1 MTKLIIAEALISNI
15 NEIKS
20 EIDSDENIISISKNE
35 FIESNNAALF
45 KNESY
50 QFVDDE
56 FLTFNE
62 LKKLNYNFD
71 DKYIFQVKKSNLK
84 SFSEVSSLIQTFFLD
99 KKKSLDI
106 YPWDLVNI
114 IFSKQKKITNEI
126 LDNFCKSEM
135 VFRQFLSYFNKELQ
149 RISLLNK
156 YDEDAVSDLL
166 SEKIDYKYELAEKR
180 KSKLS
185 SKDMDNSLAMIYKIE
200 KLNSDSKYSEENAK
214 RFIVS
219 IKNVLQF

>member
-1 MTKLIIAEALISNI
+1 VTKLVIAEALISDI

-56 FLTFNE
+56 FLTYNE

-185 SKDMDNSLAMIYKIE
+185 SKNMDNSLAMIYKIE

>member
-56 FLTFNE
+56 FLTYNE

-156 YDEDAVSDLL
+156 FDEDAVSDLL

>member
-1 MTKLIIAEALISNI
+1 VTKLIIAEALISNI

-56 FLTFNE
+56 FLTYNE

>member
-1 MTKLIIAEALISNI
+1 MTKLIIAEALISDI

-56 FLTFNE
+56 FLTYSE

-84 SFSEVSSLIQTFFLD
+84 SFSEVSTLIQTFFPD
-99 KKKSLDI
+99 KKKSVDI

-126 LDNFCKSEM
+126 LDKFCI
-135 VFRQFLSYFNKELQ
+135 N
-149 RISLLNK
+149 
-156 YDEDAVSDLL
+156 
-166 SEKIDYKYELAEKR
+166 
-180 KSKLS
+180 
-185 SKDMDNSLAMIYKIE
+185 
-200 KLNSDSKYSEENAK
+200 
-214 RFIVS
+214 
-219 IKNVLQF
+219 

>member
-56 FLTFNE
+56 FLTYNE

-185 SKDMDNSLAMIYKIE
+185 LKDMDNSLAMIYKIE

>member
-20 EIDSDENIISISKNE
+20 EIDSNENIISISKNE

-56 FLTFNE
+56 FLTYNE

-166 SEKIDYKYELAEKR
+166 SEKIDYKYELAQKR

-185 SKDMDNSLAMIYKIE
+185 SKNMDNSLAMIYKIE

>member
-56 FLTFNE
+56 FLTYNE

-166 SEKIDYKYELAEKR
+166 SEKIDYKYELAQKR

-185 SKDMDNSLAMIYKIE
+185 SKNMDNSLAMIYKIE

>member
-1 MTKLIIAEALISNI
+1 MTKLIIAEALISDI

-56 FLTFNE
+56 FLTYNE

-84 SFSEVSSLIQTFFLD
+84 SFSEVSSLIQTFFPD
-99 KKKSLDI
+99 KKKNVDI

-114 IFSKQKKITNEI
+114 IFSNQKKITNEI
-126 LDNFCKSEM
+126 LDKFCSREI

-149 RISLLNK
+149 RISLLDK
-156 YDEDAVSDLL
+156 YEQEEVSELL

-185 SKDMDNSLAMIYKIE
+185 SNDISKSLAMIYKIE

-219 IKNVLQF
+219 IKNILQF

>member
-1 MTKLIIAEALISNI
+1 MTKLIIAEALISDI

-35 FIESNNAALF
+35 FIESSNAALF

-50 QFVDDE
+50 QFIDDD

-84 SFSEVSSLIQTFFLD
+84 SFSEVSSLIQTFFPD
-99 KKKSLDI
+99 KKKNLDI

-126 LDNFCKSEM
+126 LDKFCISEM

-149 RISLLNK
+149 RISLLSK
-156 YDEDAVSDLL
+156 YEQDEVSGLL

-185 SKDMDNSLAMIYKIE
+185 SNYISKSLAMIYKIE

-219 IKNVLQF
+219 IKNILQF

>member
-1 MTKLIIAEALISNI
+1 MTKLVIAEALISDI

-185 SKDMDNSLAMIYKIE
+185 SKNMDNSLAMIYKIE

>member
-1 MTKLIIAEALISNI
+1 M
-15 NEIKS
+15 
-20 EIDSDENIISISKNE
+20 
-35 FIESNNAALF
+35 
-45 KNESY
+45 
-50 QFVDDE
+50 
-56 FLTFNE
+56 
-62 LKKLNYNFD
+62 KKLNYNFD

-166 SEKIDYKYELAEKR
+166 SEKIDYKYELAQKR

-185 SKDMDNSLAMIYKIE
+185 SKNMDNSLAMIYKIE

>member
-185 SKDMDNSLAMIYKIE
+185 SKNMDNSLAMIYKIE

>member
-1 MTKLIIAEALISNI
+1 MTKLIIAEALISDI

-20 EIDSDENIISISKNE
+20 EIDSDENIISISKTE

-50 QFVDDE
+50 QFVEDE

-84 SFSEVSSLIQTFFLD
+84 SFSEVSSLIQTFFPD
-99 KKKSLDI
+99 KKKNLDI

-114 IFSKQKKITNEI
+114 VFSNQKKITNEI
-126 LDNFCKSEM
+126 LDKFCSREM

-149 RISLLNK
+149 RISLLDK
-156 YDEDAVSDLL
+156 YEQEEVSELL

-185 SKDMDNSLAMIYKIE
+185 SDDISNSLAMIYKIE
-200 KLNSDSKYSEENAK
+200 KLNSDTKFSEENAK

>member
-1 MTKLIIAEALISNI
+1 MTKLIIAEALISDI

-56 FLTFNE
+56 FLTYNE

-84 SFSEVSSLIQTFFLD
+84 SFSEVSSLIQTFFPD
-99 KKKSLDI
+99 KKKNVDI

-126 LDNFCKSEM
+126 LDKFCSGEM
-135 VFRQFLSYFNKELQ
+135 VFKQFISYFNKELQ
-149 RISLLNK
+149 RISLLDK
-156 YDEDAVSDLL
+156 YEQEEVSELL

-185 SKDMDNSLAMIYKIE
+185 SDDISNSLAMIYKIE
-200 KLNSDSKYSEENAK
+200 KLNSDTKFSEENAK

>member
-1 MTKLIIAEALISNI
+1 MTKLIIAEALISDI

-35 FIESNNAALF
+35 FIQSNNAALF

-50 QFVDDE
+50 QFVEDE

-84 SFSEVSSLIQTFFLD
+84 SFSEVSSLIQTFFPD
-99 KKKSLDI
+99 KKKNLDI

-114 IFSKQKKITNEI
+114 IFSNQKKITNEI
-126 LDNFCKSEM
+126 LDKFCSREM

-149 RISLLNK
+149 RISLLDK
-156 YDEDAVSDLL
+156 YEQEEVSELL

-185 SKDMDNSLAMIYKIE
+185 SDDISNSLAMIYKIE
-200 KLNSDSKYSEENAK
+200 KLNSDTKFSEENAK

>member
-1 MTKLIIAEALISNI
+1 MTKLIIAEAVISNI

-56 FLTFNE
+56 FLTYNE

-185 SKDMDNSLAMIYKIE
+185 SKNMDNSLAMIYKIE

>member
-166 SEKIDYKYELAEKR
+166 SEKIDYKYELAQKR

-200 KLNSDSKYSEENAK
+200 KLNSDSKFSEENAK

>member
-1 MTKLIIAEALISNI
+1 MTKLIIAEALISDI

-50 QFVDDE
+50 QFVEDE

-84 SFSEVSSLIQTFFLD
+84 SFSEVSSLIQTFFPD
-99 KKKSLDI
+99 KKKNLDI

-126 LDNFCKSEM
+126 LDKFCISEM

-149 RISLLNK
+149 RISLLSK
-156 YDEDAVSDLL
+156 YEQDEVSGLL

-219 IKNVLQF
+219 IKNILQF

>member
-56 FLTFNE
+56 FLTYNE

-114 IFSKQKKITNEI
+114 IFSKQKKITNDI
-126 LDNFCKSEM
+126 LDNFCRNEM

>member
-1 MTKLIIAEALISNI
+1 VTKLIIAEALISNI

-56 FLTFNE
+56 FLTYNE

-166 SEKIDYKYELAEKR
+166 SEKIDYKYELAQKR

-185 SKDMDNSLAMIYKIE
+185 SKNMDNSLAMIYKIE

>member
-1 MTKLIIAEALISNI
+1 MTKLIIAEALISDI

-56 FLTFNE
+56 FLTYNE

-166 SEKIDYKYELAEKR
+166 SEKIDYKYELAQKR

-185 SKDMDNSLAMIYKIE
+185 SKNMDNSLAMIYKIE

>member
-56 FLTFNE
+56 FLTYNE

-126 LDNFCKSEM
+126 LDNFCKSEI

-156 YDEDAVSDLL
+156 FDEDAVSDLL

>member
-1 MTKLIIAEALISNI
+1 MTKLIIAEALISDI

-50 QFVDDE
+50 QFVEDE
-56 FLTFNE
+56 FLTFSE

-84 SFSEVSSLIQTFFLD
+84 SFSEVSSLIQTFFPD
-99 KKKSLDI
+99 KKKNLDI

-114 IFSKQKKITNEI
+114 IFSNQKKITNEI
-126 LDNFCKSEM
+126 LDKFCSREM

-149 RISLLNK
+149 RISLLDK
-156 YDEDAVSDLL
+156 YEQEEVSELL

-185 SKDMDNSLAMIYKIE
+185 SDDISNSLAMIYKIE
-200 KLNSDSKYSEENAK
+200 KLNSDTKFSEENAK

>member
-1 MTKLIIAEALISNI
+1 MTKLIIAEALISDI

-185 SKDMDNSLAMIYKIE
+185 SKEMDNSLAMIYKIE

>member
-1 MTKLIIAEALISNI
+1 VTKLIIAEALISNI

-56 FLTFNE
+56 FLTYNE

-185 SKDMDNSLAMIYKIE
+185 SKDINNSLAMIYKIE